1 MNQIDLFESHATKPQ
16 DKSSLPLTAAQ
27 LITWIQARNLPQPQE
42 RDWVSAV
49 NRICLMGGV
58 SASQFVVTP
67 VNARDLLAK
76 IEPAAHGVSRK
87 TFSNIRS
94 NFTSVCVAVGVIDG
108 NLRGVAKQHPEWAKL
123 RKLIAD
129 DKSLSNGLARFM
141 AFCAFKSIEP
151 DEVNDAVLIDYLSWL
166 EERTL
171 VPKPLAHARCVP
183 KRWNKA
189 LEQFDSW
196 PNQKLSAVDIGRT
209 KRKIAWVDLPCEFK
223 QDADRYLEGRRNP
236 DPFDEHPNAPTR
248 PLADGTIR
256 QHREHIRLAFHVL
269 LAANCPPENL
279 ASLVEPESVKIV
291 LRHYFGSNDRHE
303 PNAFVVGLGKTLI
316 AIAKTYLRLDEPE
329 LGKLKKLTGNLPP
342 VPFDLTEKNKK
353 LLRHFDDDRNIAA
366 LFGLVDELFEN
377 AKYRLDNHLS
387 YFHNPAQA
395 GLAIAVLMAAP
406 IRSQNLVALNW
417 RRHFQS
423 MGSANGKKNDLRLI
437 IPASETKTKQRDCI
451 FYVDTWL
458 QKRIDWY
465 RRNVL
470 PAINADPN
478 GDLFA
483 LPSAKRRC
491 QSGLCGLISQ
501 TIKRELGIHMTPHQ
515 FRHLAAKTY
524 LDQRPEDF
532 ETVRQLLGHSFMKT
546 TLIYSGMSNER
557 ASRTYAASLA
567 DQRMRM
573 RGMTSLRAAKKPIG
587 RVARTGDKQ

>member
-1 MNQIDLFESHATKPQ
+1 MTQIDLFESHATKTQ
-16 DKSSLPLTAAQ
+16 SKSSLPLTAAQ
-27 LITWIQARNLPQPQE
+27 LITWIQARNLPQAQE
-42 RDWVSAV
+42 RDWISAI

-58 SASQFVVTP
+58 SASQFVVTS
-67 VNARDLLAK
+67 VNARDLLAN

-94 NFTSVCVAVGVIDG
+94 NFTSACVAVGVIDG
-108 NLRGVAKQHPEWAKL
+108 NLRGVANQHSEWAKV
-123 RKLIAD
+123 RKFIAG

-151 DEVNDAVLIDYLSWL
+151 DEVNDAVLSDYLSWL

-189 LEQFDSW
+189 SEQFDSW

-209 KRKIAWVDLPCEFK
+209 KRKIPWVDLPCEFK
-223 QDADRYLEGRRNP
+223 QDADRYLESRRNP

-248 PLADGTIR
+248 PLAEGTIR

-269 LAANCPPENL
+269 LEANCPPENL
-279 ASLVEPESVKIV
+279 ADLVEPESVKIV
-291 LRHYFGSNDRHE
+291 LRYYLGSNDRRE
-303 PNAFVVGLGKTLI
+303 PNAFVLGLGKTLI

-329 LGKLKKLTGNLPP
+329 LAQLKKLIGKLAP

-366 LFGLVDELFEN
+366 LFRLVDKLFEN
-377 AKYRLDNHLS
+377 AKYRLDNQLS

-395 GLAIAVLMAAP
+395 GLAIAILMAAP
-406 IRSQNLVALNW
+406 IRSQNLVTLNW
-417 RRHFQS
+417 RRHFHS
-423 MGSANGKKNDLRLI
+423 TGSANGKKDDLRLI
-437 IPASETKTKQRDCI
+437 IPASETKTRRRDCI
-451 FYVDTWL
+451 FGVDVWL

-465 RRNVL
+465 RRNIL
-470 PAINADPN
+470 PGINADPN

-483 LPSAKRRC
+483 RPSAERRS
-491 QSGLCGLISQ
+491 QNGLSRLI
-501 TIKRELGIHMTPHQ
+501 TRTVKRELGIHMTPHQ
-515 FRHLAAKTY
+515 FRHLAAKIY
-524 LDQRPEDF
+524 LDHHPDDL

-546 TLIYSGMSNER
+546 TLIYSGMSGER
-557 ASRTYAASLA
+557 ASWAYATNLA
-567 DQRMRM
+567 DQRERV
-573 RGMTSLRAAKKPIG
+573 RGMTSLRAARKTIG
-587 RVARTGDKQ
+587 CVARTGDKQ

>member
-1 MNQIDLFESHATKPQ
+1 
-16 DKSSLPLTAAQ
+16 
-27 LITWIQARNLPQPQE
+27 
-42 RDWVSAV
+42 
-49 NRICLMGGV
+49 
-58 SASQFVVTP
+58 
-67 VNARDLLAK
+67 
-76 IEPAAHGVSRK
+76 
-87 TFSNIRS
+87 
-94 NFTSVCVAVGVIDG
+94 
-108 NLRGVAKQHPEWAKL
+108 
-123 RKLIAD
+123 
-129 DKSLSNGLARFM
+129 
-141 AFCAFKSIEP
+141 
-151 DEVNDAVLIDYLSWL
+151 
-166 EERTL
+166 
-171 VPKPLAHARCVP
+171 
-183 KRWNKA
+183 
-189 LEQFDSW
+189 
-196 PNQKLSAVDIGRT
+196 
-209 KRKIAWVDLPCEFK
+209 
-223 QDADRYLEGRRNP
+223 
-236 DPFDEHPNAPTR
+236 
-248 PLADGTIR
+248 
-256 QHREHIRLAFHVL
+256 
-269 LAANCPPENL
+269 
-279 ASLVEPESVKIV
+279 VEPESVKIV